1 MSLARKIKRQQ
12 MRKTKTADMKAFY
25 DHADRVAAGWDKKEK
40 ELSEERTLYAFAAT
54 LAMCCK
60 VLCRDFSHD
69 FKPLRGGTP
78 RKDSRLARFCRAV
91 EDEVN
96 MIDTRTNEGLK
107 RYMDAVYKEYGVR
120 FDYAS
125 GGEHE

>member
-1 MSLARKIKRQQ
+1 MSLARKIKRAQK
-12 MRKTKTADMKAFY
+12 RKATNANMDEFY
-25 DHADRVAAGWDKKEK
+25 AHADKVASDWEKREK

-96 MIDTRTNEGLK
+96 MIDTRTNEGLT
-107 RYMDAVYKEYGVR
+107 RYMDAVYKDCGVR
-120 FDYAS
+120 FDYK
-125 GGEHE
+125 

>member
-25 DHADRVAAGWDKKEK
+25 DHADRVAADWERKEK
-40 ELSEERTLYAFAAT
+40 ELSEERTLYAFSAT

-69 FKPLRGGTP
+69 FKPLKGKP
-78 RKDSRLARFCRAV
+78 RKNSRLARFCMAV

-96 MIDTRTNEGLK
+96 TMDTRTNDGLT
-107 RYMDAVYKEYGVR
+107 RYMEAVYKECGVK
-120 FDYAS
+120 FNYK
-125 GGEHE
+125 

>member
-12 MRKTKTADMKAFY
+12 KRKATNANMDAFY
-25 DHADRVAAGWDKKEK
+25 AHADRVATDWEK
-40 ELSEERTLYAFAAT
+40 REKALSEERTLYAFSAT

-60 VLCRDFSHD
+60 VLCRDFG
-69 FKPLRGGTP
+69 FTRLKGGKP
-78 RKDSRLARFCRAV
+78 RKNSRLARFCWAV
-91 EDEVN
+91 AEEVN
-96 MIDTRTNEGLK
+96 EMDTRTNDGMT

-125 GGEHE
+125 GGTND

>member
-12 MRKTKTADMKAFY
+12 MRQAKAADMKAFY

-40 ELSEERTLYAFAAT
+40 ELSEERTLYTFSAT
-54 LAMCCK
+54 LAVCCK
-60 VLCRDFSHD
+60 VLCRDFPHD

-78 RKDSRLARFCRAV
+78 RKDSRLARFCCAV
-91 EDEVN
+91 AEEVSN
-96 MIDTRTNEGLK
+96 IDTRTNEGLK
-107 RYMDAVYKEYGVR
+107 RYMDAVYKEYGVM

-125 GGEHE
+125 EGDK

>member
-12 MRKTKTADMKAFY
+12 MRQTKTADMKAFY
-25 DHADRVAAGWDKKEK
+25 AHADRVAADWDRKEK
-40 ELSEERTLYAFAAT
+40 ELSEERTLYAFSAT

-69 FKPLRGGTP
+69 FKPLKGKP
-78 RKDSRLARFCRAV
+78 RKNSRLARFCLAV

-96 MIDTRTNEGLK
+96 AMDTRTNDGLA
-107 RYMDAVYKEYGVR
+107 RYMDAVYKECGVR
-120 FDYAS
+120 FNYK
-125 GGEHE
+125 

>member
-25 DHADRVAAGWDKKEK
+25 DHAERVAADWDRKEK
-40 ELSEERTLYAFAAT
+40 ELSEERMLYAFSAV

-60 VLCRDFSHD
+60 VLCRDFNWTPLKGG
-69 FKPLRGGTP
+69 KPP
-78 RKDSRLARFCRAV
+78 YNSRLARFCLAV

-96 MIDTRTNEGLK
+96 QMDTRTNEGLT
-107 RYMDAVYKEYGVR
+107 RYMDAVYKECGVK
-120 FDYAS
+120 FDYR
-125 GGEHE
+125 G

>member
-12 MRKTKTADMKAFY
+12 MRKTKNADMKAFY
-25 DHADRVAAGWDKKEK
+25 DHADRVAADWDRREK
-40 ELSEERTLYAFAAT
+40 ELSEERTLYAFSAT

-69 FKPLRGGTP
+69 FKPLKGKP
-78 RKDSRLARFCRAV
+78 RKNSRLARFCLAV

-96 MIDTRTNEGLK
+96 AMDTRTNDGLA
-107 RYMDAVYKEYGVR
+107 RYMDAVYKECGVK
-120 FDYAS
+120 FNYK
-125 GGEHE
+125 

>member
-12 MRKTKTADMKAFY
+12 MRQTKTADMKAFY
-25 DHADRVAAGWDKKEK
+25 DHADRVAADWERKEK
-40 ELSEERTLYAFAAT
+40 ALSEERTLYAFSAT

-69 FKPLRGGTP
+69 FKPLKGKP
-78 RKDSRLARFCRAV
+78 RKNSRLARFCLAV

-96 MIDTRTNEGLK
+96 AMDTRTNDGLS
-107 RYMDAVYKEYGVR
+107 RYMDAVYKECGVR
-120 FDYAS
+120 INYK
-125 GGEHE
+125 

>member
-12 MRKTKTADMKAFY
+12 KRKATNANMDAFY
-25 DHADRVAAGWDKKEK
+25 AHADKVAADWEKREK

-69 FKPLRGGTP
+69 FKPLKGKP
-78 RKDSRLARFCRAV
+78 RKNSRLARFCMAV

-96 MIDTRTNEGLK
+96 QMDTRTNDGLT
-107 RYMDAVYKEYGVR
+107 RYMDAVFKECGVKFNYK
-120 FDYAS
+120 
-125 GGEHE
+125 

>member
-12 MRKTKTADMKAFY
+12 KRKATNANMDAFY
-25 DHADRVAAGWDKKEK
+25 AHADRVATDWEK
-40 ELSEERTLYAFAAT
+40 REKALSEERTLYAFSAT

-69 FKPLRGGTP
+69 FKPLKGKP
-78 RKDSRLARFCRAV
+78 RKNSRLARFCLAV

-96 MIDTRTNEGLK
+96 AIDTRTNEGLT
-107 RYMDAVYKEYGVR
+107 RYMDQAYEYCGVR
-120 FDYAS
+120 FDYK
-125 GGEHE
+125 

>member
-25 DHADRVAAGWDKKEK
+25 DHADKVAADWDKKEK
-40 ELSEERTLYAFAAT
+40 ELSEERTLYTFSAT
-54 LAMCCK
+54 LAVCCK
-60 VLCRDFSHD
+60 VLCRDFPKN
-69 FKPLRGGTP
+69 FTPLKGKP
-78 RKDSRLARFCRAV
+78 RKNSRLARFCWAV
-91 EDEVN
+91 AEEVSN
-96 MIDTRTNEGLK
+96 IDTRTNEGLK

-125 GGEHE
+125 GGNK

>member
-25 DHADRVAAGWDKKEK
+25 DHANRVAADWEKKEK
-40 ELSEERTLYAFAAT
+40 ELSEERTLYAFSAT

-69 FKPLRGGTP
+69 FKPLKGKP
-78 RKDSRLARFCRAV
+78 RKNSRLARFCMAV

-96 MIDTRTNEGLK
+96 TMDTRTNDGLA
-107 RYMDAVYKEYGVR
+107 RYMEAVYQECGVR
-120 FDYAS
+120 FNYK
-125 GGEHE
+125 

>member
-12 MRKTKTADMKAFY
+12 KRKATNANMEAFY
-25 DHADRVAAGWDKKEK
+25 AHADRVATDWEK
-40 ELSEERTLYAFAAT
+40 REKALSEERTLYAFSAT

-69 FKPLRGGTP
+69 FKPLKGKP
-78 RKDSRLARFCRAV
+78 RKNSRLARFCLAV

-96 MIDTRTNEGLK
+96 AIDTRTNEGLT
-107 RYMDAVYKEYGVR
+107 RYMDQAYEYCGVR
-120 FDYAS
+120 FDYK
-125 GGEHE
+125 

>member
-12 MRKTKTADMKAFY
+12 MRKTKNADMKAFY
-25 DHADRVAAGWDKKEK
+25 DHADRVAADWDRKEK
-40 ELSEERTLYAFAAT
+40 ELSEERTLYAFSAT

-69 FKPLRGGTP
+69 FKPLKGKP
-78 RKDSRLARFCRAV
+78 RKNSRLARFCQAV

-96 MIDTRTNEGLK
+96 AIDTRTNEGLT
-107 RYMDAVYKEYGVR
+107 RYMDQAYEYCGVR
-120 FDYAS
+120 FDYK
-125 GGEHE
+125 

>member
-12 MRKTKTADMKAFY
+12 MRKNRNADMKTFY
-25 DHADRVAAGWDKKEK
+25 DHADRVAADWERKEK
-40 ELSEERTLYAFAAT
+40 ELSEERTLYAFSAT

-69 FKPLRGGTP
+69 FKPLKGKP
-78 RKDSRLARFCRAV
+78 RKNSRLARFCMAV

-96 MIDTRTNEGLK
+96 TMDTRTNDGLT
-107 RYMDAVYKEYGVR
+107 RYMEAVYKECGVK
-120 FDYAS
+120 FNYK
-125 GGEHE
+125 

>member
-25 DHADRVAAGWDKKEK
+25 DHADRVAAEWEKKEK
-40 ELSEERTLYAFAAT
+40 ELSEERTLYAFSAT

-60 VLCRDFSHD
+60 VLCRDFPHD
-69 FKPLRGGTP
+69 FTPLKGKP
-78 RKDSRLARFCRAV
+78 RKNSRLARFCMAV

-96 MIDTRTNEGLK
+96 TMDTRTNDGLT
-107 RYMDAVYKEYGVR
+107 RYMEAVYKECGVK
-120 FDYAS
+120 FNYK
-125 GGEHE
+125 

>member
-12 MRKTKTADMKAFY
+12 KRKATNANMDAFY
-25 DHADRVAAGWDKKEK
+25 AHADRVAADWEQREK

-96 MIDTRTNEGLK
+96 MIDTRTNEGLT

-125 GGEHE
+125 EGK